1 MFDQETHSFA
11 ECQDKKSD
19 NFSRQE
25 FKKVNAERFLDSQDK
40 TSYSDSPKLEDEKV
54 NWEKPRTEN
63 IKREYQ
69 PNVFDVAA
77 YIVNKLGTIS
87 TMKLQKLVYYAQA
100 WSLVWDEQPLFQEK
114 VEAWA
119 NGPVVRDLFYFHRG
133 QFSVSSI
140 PIGNPD
146 LLNDIQKET
155 VDAVLEFYGNKSAQW
170 LIDLSHQEKPWQEAR
185 RGLAPNIASNRIISL
200 DYIAEYYSS
209 LENEE

>member
-185 RGLAPNIASNRIISL
+185 RGLAQNIASNRIISL

>member
-1 MFDQETHSFA
+1 MFDKETHSLD

-19 NFSRQE
+19 NFFRQE
-25 FKKVNAERFLDSQDK
+25 FRKINAVRFLDSQDK
-40 TSYSDSPKLEDEKV
+40 TSCSDSQKLKDEKI
-54 NWEKPRTEN
+54 NWEKPRSEN
-63 IKREYQ
+63 IKLEYQ
-69 PNVFDVAA
+69 PNVFDIAA
-77 YIVNKLGTIS
+77 YIVNKLGIIS

-114 VEAWA
+114 IEAWA

-133 QFSVSSI
+133 QFSISSI

-146 LLNDIQKET
+146 LLNDVQKET

-185 RGLAPNIASNRIISL
+185 RGLAPNTSSNRIITL
-200 DYIAEYYSS
+200 DSIAEYYSS

>member
-1 MFDQETHSFA
+1 MYDKKTHSLD

-19 NFSRQE
+19 NFFRQE
-25 FKKVNAERFLDSQDK
+25 FRKINIERFLDSQDK
-40 TSYSDSPKLEDEKV
+40 TSYSDSQKLKDEKI
-54 NWEKPRTEN
+54 NWEKPRSEN
-63 IKREYQ
+63 IKHEYQ

-77 YIVNKLGTIS
+77 YIVNKLGKIS

-100 WSLVWDEQPLFQEK
+100 WSLVWDEQPLFQEEI
-114 VEAWA
+114 EAWA

-133 QFSVSSI
+133 QFSISSI

-146 LLNDIQKET
+146 LLNDVQKET

-185 RGLAPNIASNRIISL
+185 RGLVSNTSSNRIISL
-200 DYIAEYYSS
+200 DSIAEYYSS

>member
-11 ECQDKKSD
+11 ECPDKKSD

-25 FKKVNAERFLDSQDK
+25 FRKMDDAKFLDSQDT
-40 TSYSDSPKLEDEKV
+40 TSYSDSQKLKDEKI
-54 NWEKPRTEN
+54 NWGKPRSEN
-63 IKREYQ
+63 IKLEYQ
-69 PNVFDVAA
+69 PSVFDVAA

-114 VEAWA
+114 IEAWA

-133 QFSVSSI
+133 QFSISSI
-140 PIGNPD
+140 PIGNPY
-146 LLNDIQKET
+146 LLNDVQKET

-170 LIDLSHQEKPWQEAR
+170 LIDLSHQEEPWQEAR
-185 RGLAPNIASNRIISL
+185 RGISPNAASHRIIRL
-200 DYIAEYYSS
+200 DSIAEYYSS
-209 LENEE
+209 L

>member
-1 MFDQETHSFA
+1 MFNNETHSFD

-25 FKKVNAERFLDSQDK
+25 FRKMNAARFLDSQDK
-40 TSYSDSPKLEDEKV
+40 TSYSDSQKLEDEKI

-63 IKREYQ
+63 IRHEYQ

-77 YIVNKLGTIS
+77 YIVNKLGKIS

-114 VEAWA
+114 IEAWA

-133 QFSVSSI
+133 QFSISSI

-146 LLNDIQKET
+146 LLNDVQKET

-170 LIDLSHQEKPWQEAR
+170 LIDLSHQEEPWQEAR
-185 RGLAPNIASNRIISL
+185 RGISSTAASHRIISI
-200 DYIAEYYSS
+200 DSIAEYYSS
-209 LENEE
+209 IENEE